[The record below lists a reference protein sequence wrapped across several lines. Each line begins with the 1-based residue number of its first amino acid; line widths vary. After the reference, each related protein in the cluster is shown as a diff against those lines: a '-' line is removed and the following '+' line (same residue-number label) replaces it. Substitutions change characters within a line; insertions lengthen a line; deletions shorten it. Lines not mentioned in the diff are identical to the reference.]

1 MKFTSQQL
9 PSGKWGIFSGPTLLA
24 TISSQA
30 TCETIMAN
38 LLNGRRDAPQS
49 DKTTLYQAPT
59 LKNATRKQSSLKSVG
74 STEKVGHSRSIIA
87 AASTS
92 RPQRSATAKPA
103 TKSAASPTPKRIST
117 TKRKAERKG
126 KEPVVHP
133 TAS

>member
-38 LLNGRRDAPQS
+38 LLNGRRDAPPNDATS
-49 DKTTLYQAPT
+49 LYQAPN
-59 LKNATRKQSSLKSVG
+59 LNNASFKQPSLTGIAKAENV
-74 STEKVGHSRSIIA
+74 SRARSADITT
-87 AASTS
+87 SKS
-92 RPQRSATAKPA
+92 RPQRSAIAKPA
-103 TKSAASPTPKRIST
+103 ATSAPRTNPKRISAA
-117 TKRKAERKG
+117 KRKTDRKS
-126 KEPVVHP
+126 KEAVVHP